1 MIAMEASRNGI
12 VALIPLDT
20 ESPPAHGYAAFD
32 ERPYRSEDSARNKI
46 AHVVSDR
53 NRGGEP
59 TNARRRFRDHAV
71 TCRASAAA
79 GRTPMSDFIRLVLSN
94 FTVTFLVIGL
104 IASAIALARA
114 PKPLTAPVIVEAL
127 FAYFV
132 LFSIGCSFCYNFIM
146 HTFFGAMTARFI
158 GWADSPFQT
167 ELGLA
172 SLGFAVV
179 GFLAFRGGFDLRLAA
194 VTGPALFTLGAA
206 GVHIHDMIAAG
217 NFAPGNAG
225 TVFYTDIL
233 VPIVGFVLLWFQHGY
248 PQATK

>member
-1 MIAMEASRNGI
+1 MSLAIETAAESASTLSRPRCDLPGFGRCRENTDVRFYPVGSEQLHRHVPGNRVDRLGDRTRPRAEAVDR
-12 VALIPLDT
+12 AC
-20 ESPPAHGYAAFD
+20 H
-32 ERPYRSEDSARNKI
+32 RRS
-46 AHVVSDR
+46 VVSLFRAVLDR
-53 NRGGEP
+53 LQLFLQLHHAHILWCDDGALHRLGGQ
-59 TNARRRFRDHAV
+59 
-71 TCRASAAA
+71 
-79 GRTPMSDFIRLVLSN
+79 
-94 FTVTFLVIGL
+94 
-104 IASAIALARA
+104 
-114 PKPLTAPVIVEAL
+114 PV
-127 FAYFV
+127 
-132 LFSIGCSFCYNFIM
+132 
-146 HTFFGAMTARFI
+146 
-158 GWADSPFQT
+158 QT

>member
-1 MIAMEASRNGI
+1 
-12 VALIPLDT
+12 
-20 ESPPAHGYAAFD
+20 
-32 ERPYRSEDSARNKI
+32 
-46 AHVVSDR
+46 
-53 NRGGEP
+53 
-59 TNARRRFRDHAV
+59 
-71 TCRASAAA
+71 
-79 GRTPMSDFIRLVLSN
+79 MSDFIRLVLSN
-94 FTVTFLVIGL
+94 FTVTFLAIGL

-132 LFSIGCSFCYNFIM
+132 LFSIGCSFFYNFIM

-248 PQATK
+248 PPATK

>member
-1 MIAMEASRNGI
+1 MIVMEASRNGI
-12 VALIPLDT
+12 VALIALDT

-53 NRGGEP
+53 NHGGEP
-59 TNARRRFRDHAV
+59 TNTRRRFRDHAV

-132 LFSIGCSFCYNFIM
+132 LFSIGCSFFYNFIM

-194 VTGPALFTLGAA
+194 VTGPALFHARRSRSPYSR
-206 GVHIHDMIAAG
+206 HDHHRE
-217 NFAPGNAG
+217 FRPGQRRH
-225 TVFYTDIL
+225 
-233 VPIVGFVLLWFQHGY
+233 GFLHGY
-248 PQATK
+248 SGPDRRPRTAVVPARISASD